1 MTTLGL
7 RMPDVLKDR
16 LDSAATLTRRTKSQ
30 IALMAIEY
38 YLEELE
44 FWTEAKQR
52 YNSDEETVSHDD
64 VKKELGLD

>member
-7 RMPDVLKDR
+7 RMPDTLKDR
-16 LDSAATLTRRTKSQ
+16 LDSAAALTRRTKSQ

-44 FWTEAKQR
+44 FWVEARQR
-52 YNSDEETVSHDD
+52 YDSDEETVSHDD

>member
-44 FWTEAKQR
+44 FWVEAKQR